1 MSTSFLYLANGHEVP
16 TAISQE
22 RLLHFGDQKLLLGH
36 CCHSQAAVGQHK
48 RLQAARPTARVQT
61 VQLSPLLLCRGHS
74 GRCVH
79 WIQPQPAGK
88 GEAQDGTACRPVSNA
103 RHRDAVSCVLT
114 DGALGCWPFPRAFE
128 DNASQKVLFYMVL

>member
-61 VQLSPLLLCRGHS
+61 VQLFDVPVLQFYFSTCACEKRRLSLYANLRKWPKTYIRVYSIHRHMFARPRMLCDK
-74 GRCVH
+74 C
-79 WIQPQPAGK
+79 
-88 GEAQDGTACRPVSNA
+88 
-103 RHRDAVSCVLT
+103 
-114 DGALGCWPFPRAFE
+114 AL
-128 DNASQKVLFYMVL
+128 QKYAKFFIRL